1 MNVTLIGMPAAGKS
15 VIGILL
21 AKKLG
26 YDFVDSDLLIQKQE
40 GRLLREIIQEKG
52 LDEFKRI
59 EEKVNAE
66 LAAEHSVI
74 APGGSVIYGQK
85 AMEHLQQISLVVYLK
100 VPFQELE
107 IRLGDLKTRGVVFGE
122 GMTLLD
128 LYQERTP
135 YYEKY
140 AMAEVDETGK
150 SPEEIVS
157 EIVSLVQERIKA
169 GENSY
174 CKF

>member
-15 VIGILL
+15 VIGVLL

-40 GRLLREIIQEKG
+40 GKLLREIIHDEG
-52 LDEFKRI
+52 LHRFKEI

-66 LAAEHSVI
+66 LQLENSVI
-74 APGGSVIYGQK
+74 APGGSVIYGEK
-85 AMEHLQQISLVVYLK
+85 AMAHLRDISLVVYLK
-100 VPFQELE
+100 VSVEELAA
-107 IRLGDLKTRGVVFGE
+107 RLGDLELRGVVLE
-122 GMTLLD
+122 DGMTLND

-135 YYEKY
+135 YYERY
-140 AMAEVDETGK
+140 AMVQIDEGGK

-157 EIVSLVQERIKA
+157 EIAAFVR
-169 GENSY
+169 
-174 CKF
+174 KF